1 MSVDINI
8 FDTTLYGAKRWKSA
22 MFKLEVV
29 VQPIEEKM
37 ALILK
42 SKLHTYLGNPRQVL
56 KYFWGNKYILI
67 NARRLGCIYFLEI

>member
-1 MSVDINI
+1 MFVDINV
-8 FDTTLYGAKRWKSA
+8 FDTTQFGAKRWKSA

-56 KYFWGNKYILI
+56 YAYSTKIE
-67 NARRLGCIYFLEI
+67 FL